1 MDRTCLRRWVNCA
14 KESYFLQFM
23 YVDVARQ
30 LVGIAHFYTSGNLG
44 TIFDSKGFGI
54 IWRDSKKQGG
64 PPRKKDV
71 KVILTEDNIPGAR
84 IPCRMQNC
92 PIEKIVTMRG
102 KERLGEIKGIGHM
115 VGPLVRSLRC
125 TCAKLQNTGSL
136 FCISSKKHQKVN
148 YFILSIFVGFK
159 ITLRMDYMLH
169 IFVIQMD
176 E

>member
-1 MDRTCLRRWVNCA
+1 
-14 KESYFLQFM
+14 
-23 YVDVARQ
+23 
-30 LVGIAHFYTSGNLG
+30 
-44 TIFDSKGFGI
+44 
-54 IWRDSKKQGG
+54 
-64 PPRKKDV
+64 
-71 KVILTEDNIPGAR
+71 
-84 IPCRMQNC
+84 MQNC

-136 FCISSKKHQKVN
+136 FCISSKKHRKVN

-176 E
+176 EWTFYEEPQLSHSFPKEGYKPELKHLPKVSFGTVWRFMIGVESKKKTFHWKASGQGI